1 MKNTNQN
8 TKATFAPFTSLLG
21 KYHLTIFIVI
31 LVGGLVTAVLLL
43 NKTLQQASDTTGYTS
58 SLDIAPFDQVT
69 IDRVAELRAST
80 EAPATFT
87 LPAGRTNPFA
97 E

>member
-1 MKNTNQN
+1 MKNTPQK
-8 TKATFAPFTSLLG
+8 TKPALAPLTSILG
-21 KYHLTIFIVI
+21 RYHLTIFIVI

-43 NKTLQQASDTTGYTS
+43 NGILQQASDTTGYTS
-58 SLDIAPFDQVT
+58 SLDIAPFDQAT

-80 EAPATFT
+80 EAPTAFT